1 MRIQFVSTATLLLL
15 SACATTQTTQPPPPA
30 SATPAVTAAA
40 TDKPRIVR
48 SRDGTYDGEVVGTAS
63 PGSLFSK
70 VEIGMSEDEI
80 VKLMGRAP
88 NRYHTYESGKRWIPF
103 YYGNDAIRMQALY
116 EGEGCLIYAA
126 GNRFGRTSP
135 DLIRIEHDTSGKCYK
150 P

>member
-1 MRIQFVSTATLLLL
+1 
-15 SACATTQTTQPPPPA
+15 
-30 SATPAVTAAA
+30 
-40 TDKPRIVR
+40 
-48 SRDGTYDGEVVGTAS
+48 
-63 PGSLFSK
+63 
-70 VEIGMSEDEI
+70 MSEDEI
-80 VKLMGRAP
+80 VKLMGRPP

-135 DLIRIEHDTSGKCYK
+135 DLIRIEYDTSGKCYK